1 MSMWKWKEIQKML
14 RSILISTFLAGAAYA
29 AVWPQQI
36 VKNQLKSE
44 QEVSLTAD
52 RGLWDEFGLSSAT
65 TADYGAFQA
74 TAYRFKDGTDS
85 FAAKQFLA
93 ASNPNTTLA
102 GNYVITCQGRCPP
115 AKEWVDVEFPGK
127 RHGETPLIWAYMPP
141 KGRVV
146 GSERYALGP
155 IGLKQFAPRIPAAA
169 AAFEFG
175 TEVATAKYRT
185 PKGEETLVLFSF
197 PMPQVA
203 RKQLLELQK
212 LPGAVVKR
220 SGSLLAAVLNPPD
233 PVTAESL
240 LTQINYQAQVSWDE
254 QPPPKVTAQSL
265 ASMVLTIFKLAG
277 ALILFC
283 LFAGLAFAGL
293 KLARQRLG
301 YQNADGTMI
310 VLHLVDR

>member
-1 MSMWKWKEIQKML
+1 MSMWEWKEIQEML
-14 RSILISTFLAGAAYA
+14 RSFVISTFLAGAAYA

-36 VKNQLKSE
+36 GKNQLKSE
-44 QEVSLTAD
+44 QEVQLAD
-52 RGLWDEFGLSSAT
+52 RGLWDEFGLTAAT
-65 TADYGAFQA
+65 KADYGAFQA

-85 FAAKQFLA
+85 FAARQFLA

-102 GNYVITCQGRCPP
+102 GNYVITCEGRCPAP
-115 AKEWVDVEFPGK
+115 KDWADVELAGK
-127 RHGETPLIWAYMPP
+127 RHGETPLIWAYMPS
-141 KGRVV
+141 KGRVA
-146 GSERYALGP
+146 GSERYALGSR
-155 IGLKQFAPRIPAAA
+155 GLKQFEPRIPAPA

-185 PKGEETLVLFSF
+185 AKGEEELVLFYF

-203 RKQLLELQK
+203 RKQLLEVQK
-212 LPGAVVKR
+212 VSGAVVKR
-220 SGSLLAAVLNPPD
+220 SGSILAAVLNPPD
-233 PVTAESL
+233 PAMAESL
-240 LTQINYQAQVSWDE
+240 LAQINYEAQVSWDE

-283 LFAGLAFAGL
+283 LFAGLGFAGL
-293 KLARQRLG
+293 KLVRQRLG
-301 YQNADGTMI
+301 YQSANGTMI